1 MINSLKSEIN
11 FLFSGMG
18 MPYEKVCLIVALFV
32 TIIITVVLENN
43 VARDVPVAVID
54 LDHSRYS
61 QEMVNRIDS
70 SPNMRVA
77 SVVYNAQDPQTFL
90 AQDKNYAVIVLPK
103 ELEKKHYAGEET
115 TIGLFCDNSNTSLDA
130 NIRSAVNSMV
140 AMENTSISTTSTSS
154 GMSLSERIL
163 FNPAGS
169 ASNGVVQGFLFMFS
183 SMFFTLATI
192 GMVPRL
198 RETGEWEGLLRT
210 GNPMTLTIRL
220 LPYMGCLLVALFV
233 GMAVL
238 RVWGDMVFSGNILE
252 FFLTQFLYLPALG
265 LLSLLF
271 GWGAANPGVA
281 GGRMVFLIP
290 AGFVLGGQSLPMSL
304 YPAWVIGLAHFFPL
318 AWEFNFVRDIIIR
331 GSHLW
336 EMPDILGG
344 FFLYFAAI
352 LAYFYYRFNKSVKK
366 ELEEKEAALTAFNT
380 EWEK

>member
-32 TIIITVVLENN
+32 TIIITVILGNN
-43 VARDVPVAVID
+43 MARDVPVAVID

-70 SPNMRVA
+70 SANMRVA
-77 SVVYNAQDPQTFL
+77 AVVYTAQDPQKFM

-103 ELEKKHYAGEET
+103 DLEKKHYAGEET
-115 TIGLFCDNSNTSLDA
+115 SIGLFCDNSNTSLNA
-130 NIRSAVNSMV
+130 NIRSAMSSMV
-140 AMENTSISTTSTSS
+140 AMENTTISTSTAS

-163 FNPAGS
+163 FNPAS
-169 ASNGVVQGFLFMFS
+169 SSSNGVVQGFLFMFS

-198 RETGEWEGLLRT
+198 RETGEWESILKT
-210 GNPMTLTIRL
+210 GNPMALAIRL

-233 GMAVL
+233 GLAVL
-238 RVWGDMVFSGNILE
+238 RLWGDMVFGGNVLE
-252 FFLTQFLYLPALG
+252 FLLTQFLYTPALG

-304 YPAWVIGLAHFFPL
+304 NPSWVTALAHFFPL
-318 AWEFNFVRDIIIR
+318 TWEFNFVRDIIIR
-331 GSHLW
+331 GTHLW
-336 EMPDILGG
+336 EMPDIIGG
-344 FFLYFAAI
+344 FFLYLAVI
-352 LAYFYYRFNKSVKK
+352 LAYFYYRFHKSAEQVA
-366 ELEEKEAALTAFNT
+366 EKEAALTAFNA

>member
-32 TIIITVVLENN
+32 TIVITLILGNN

-70 SPNMRVA
+70 SANMRVT
-77 SVVYNAQDPQTFL
+77 SVVYTAQDPQTFM

-115 TIGLFCDNSNTSLDA
+115 SIGLFCDNTNTSLDA
-130 NIRSAVNSMV
+130 NIRSAMNSLV
-140 AMENTSISTTSTSS
+140 AMENATISSSNSSS

-163 FNPAGS
+163 FNPASS

-210 GNPMTLTIRL
+210 GNPATLIIRL
-220 LPYMGCLLVALFV
+220 LPYMGCLLVAFFV
-233 GMAVL
+233 GLAVL
-238 RVWGDMVFSGNILE
+238 RVWGDMVFGGNVFE
-252 FFLTQFLYLPALG
+252 FFLAQFLYLPALG

-304 YPAWVIGLAHFFPL
+304 NPSWVTAIGHFFPL
-318 AWEFNFVRDIIIR
+318 TWEFHFVRDIIIR

-336 EMPDILGG
+336 EMPDVIGA
-344 FFLYFAAI
+344 FLLYIAAI
-352 LAYFYYRFNKSVKK
+352 LAYFYYKFHKSA
-366 ELEEKEAALTAFNT
+366 EQLSEKEAALTAFNA